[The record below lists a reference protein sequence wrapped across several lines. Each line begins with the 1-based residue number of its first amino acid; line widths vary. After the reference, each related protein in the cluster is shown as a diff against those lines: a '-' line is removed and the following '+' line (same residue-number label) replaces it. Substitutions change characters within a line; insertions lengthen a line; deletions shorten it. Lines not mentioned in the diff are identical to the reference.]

1 MDFPRE
7 PLKII
12 AHRGARSIAPENTV
26 AAAQKGLEAGA
37 DGWELDVAMSSDG
50 VLVLLHDDTLDR
62 TSNAFQVFPD
72 RLPWNVYTFSMA
84 DLNQLDFGSWFIE
97 KDPFKQIT
105 AGNVPTSDIESFK
118 DLRISTLEEA
128 LRFTLE
134 NNWWVNVEI
143 KDATGTIADKVIV
156 PKIVALIEE
165 LQMKDHVIIS
175 SFNHEY
181 LRQVRSLSPDLAIGV
196 LMSGPVMDPVALMR
210 ELDAQAY
217 HPSYKITDPKQVRL
231 LRKAGYDVN
240 VWTVNEEKEMLALI
254 EMGVTGIFTD
264 YPQRLKPIIDT
275 LN

>member
-72 RLPWNVYTFSMA
+72 RLPWNVYTFSIA

-231 LRKAGYDVN
+231 LREAGYDVN

-264 YPQRLKPIIDT
+264 YPQRLKPIIDA